1 MSFDGVPE
9 YGLLAILTF
18 AASKGYQCT
27 SRHISTFFRM
37 LSSLVR
43 REARLPSY
51 FRHNPFSSRVRRIT
65 FRILYFRTCSYIVL
79 IAVIYCILKGIP
91 IVSEKQ
97 GLSISASI
105 CGLFSNYAS
114 SFQLS
119 ILAVSRV
126 SAGIQGTRLLV
137 DMLNFLE
144 IVFREYQITL
154 ARIENGSMFLASR
167 PFEMRSSV
175 ISKSNIM
182 FRISVLNFFYASYP
196 SITAPF
202 RDSKS

>member
-1 MSFDGVPE
+1 MLALCIWTSVAMPFQNSYYSRGRVAFQDSVFARYIAADRRFYRCFAKSWLYGKFWYTSHRRIADWILITVVAMSFDGVPE

-91 IVSEKQ
+91 IVSEK
-97 GLSISASI
+97 
-105 CGLFSNYAS
+105 
-114 SFQLS
+114 
-119 ILAVSRV
+119 
-126 SAGIQGTRLLV
+126 
-137 DMLNFLE
+137 
-144 IVFREYQITL
+144 
-154 ARIENGSMFLASR
+154 
-167 PFEMRSSV
+167 
-175 ISKSNIM
+175 
-182 FRISVLNFFYASYP
+182 
-196 SITAPF
+196 
-202 RDSKS
+202 